1 MTTNLVV
8 IFFYLGFVSMGS
20 PSLTVELLSVFAS
33 GVLDTS
39 SAVQEFK
46 DTHTKLNKNS
56 FTKKLVFIKNQFK
69 N

>member
-1 MTTNLVV
+1 MTTVKWSFNY
-8 IFFYLGFVSMGS
+8 YLGFGNTGS
-20 PSLTVELLSVFAS
+20 PSMVVLLVSVFAS

>member
-1 MTTNLVV
+1 MTTVKWSFNY
-8 IFFYLGFVSMGS
+8 YLGFIIIGS
-20 PSLTVELLSVFAS
+20 PSLTVVLVSVFAS
-33 GVLDTS
+33 GDLDTS

>member
-1 MTTNLVV
+1 MTICKWSFNY
-8 IFFYLGFVSMGS
+8 YLGFGINGS
-20 PSLTVELLSVFAS
+20 PSLAVVLVSVFVL
-33 GVLDTS
+33 GVVDTS

-46 DTHTKLNKNS
+46 DTHTRANKNS

>member
-1 MTTNLVV
+1 MTTVKWSFNY
-8 IFFYLGFVSMGS
+8 YLGFIIIGS
-20 PSLTVELLSVFAS
+20 PSLTVVLVSVFAS

>member
-1 MTTNLVV
+1 MTTVKWSFNY
-8 IFFYLGFVSMGS
+8 YLGFIIIGS
-20 PSLTVELLSVFAS
+20 PSLTVVLVSVFAS

-46 DTHTKLNKNS
+46 DTHTKLNKKS

>member
-1 MTTNLVV
+1 MTTVKWSFNY
-8 IFFYLGFVSMGS
+8 YLGFGNTGS
-20 PSLTVELLSVFAS
+20 PSMVVLLVSVFAS
-33 GVLDTS
+33 GELDTS

>member
-1 MTTNLVV
+1 MTTVKWSFNY
-8 IFFYLGFVSMGS
+8 YLGFGNTGS
-20 PSLTVELLSVFAS
+20 PSMLVLLVS
-33 GVLDTS
+33 GFFVVGIS

>member
-1 MTTNLVV
+1 MTICKWSFNY
-8 IFFYLGFVSMGS
+8 YLGFGINGS
-20 PSLTVELLSVFAS
+20 PSLAVVLISVLGFE
-33 GVLDTS
+33 VIS

-46 DTHTKLNKNS
+46 DIHTRVNKNS

>member
-1 MTTNLVV
+1 MTTCKWSFN
-8 IFFYLGFVSMGS
+8 FYLGLVSMGS
-20 PSLTVELLSVFAS
+20 PSLAVVLVSVFVL
-33 GVLDTS
+33 GVVDTS

-46 DTHTKLNKNS
+46 DTHTRVNKNS

>member
-1 MTTNLVV
+1 MTTVKWSFNY
-8 IFFYLGFVSMGS
+8 YLGFGTTGS
-20 PSLTVELLSVFAS
+20 PSLAVVLVSVF
-33 GVLDTS
+33 GLVVDDTS

-46 DTHTKLNKNS
+46 ATHTRVNKNS